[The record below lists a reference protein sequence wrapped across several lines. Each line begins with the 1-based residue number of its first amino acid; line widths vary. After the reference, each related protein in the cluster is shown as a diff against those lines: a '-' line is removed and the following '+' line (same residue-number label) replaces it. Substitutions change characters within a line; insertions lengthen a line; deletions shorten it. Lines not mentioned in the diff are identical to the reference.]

1 LSVKPLLLLIQRI
14 QTSVTVAAKPATS
27 IFLLLLCT
35 TNYGVLQILD
45 HLVGALHTEKHSPE

>member
-1 LSVKPLLLLIQRI
+1 LIQRI

-45 HLVGALHTEKHSPE
+45 HLVGALHTEKHSLE